1 VIRSPRLVVP
11 FLFTLALLASAC
23 APAFRL
29 QRFTT
34 NEELFA
40 AAARERAA
48 GREDN
53 AIAAYE
59 RLQVQLAPN
68 DTLLIAVYRS
78 LGDLHLKKKQWLL
91 AGQAY
96 LRVPEYFPDADYAD
110 DALLAAGD
118 AYARL
123 WRSPEL
129 DAKYGLEAL
138 ATYNLLIGQYPASP
152 LLTQAGAGAARLRDM
167 LAEKELLIGQHYF
180 RRRAYDSAI
189 IYFNDA
195 ATGYPGTNA
204 ARDALLMMVRAYR
217 ILKYE
222 EDAQETCER
231 ARTEY
236 KDDPAVRAVCP
247 VPPSV

>member
-1 VIRSPRLVVP
+1 VIPLRHPVTP
-11 FLFTLALLASAC
+11 ILFSLALLLAAC

-29 QRFTT
+29 QRYTT

-68 DTLLIAVYRS
+68 DTLLLRVYRS
-78 LGDLHLKKKQWLL
+78 LGELHLEKKQWLL

-96 LRVPEYFPDADYAD
+96 LRIPEYFPDADFAD
-110 DALLAAGD
+110 DALLAAGN

-152 LLTQAGAGAARLRDM
+152 LLTEAGAGAAKLREM
-167 LAEKELLIGQHYF
+167 LAQKELGIGQHYF
-180 RRRAYDSAI
+180 RRKAYDSAI
-189 IYFNDA
+189 IYFSDA
-195 ATGYPGTNA
+195 AAAYPGTDG

-222 EDAQETCER
+222 EDAQETCDR
-231 ARTEY
+231 ARSEY
-236 KDDPAVRAVCP
+236 KDDAAVLALCP
-247 VPPSV
+247 VPPRA